1 MQFDT
6 SGLQLQSIAGNS
18 GKAFKGQRSDGTPVF
33 VKYEMPPIV
42 SVLAREQITPPILS
56 ANREAG
62 MGHRVEQEWLNGRT
76 LERQDMGSKQVRQIL
91 GAGPNLYLAEA
102 GAQLAYDRVDWRAP
116 CVLVVGGE
124 ASGAS
129 AAARAAATE
138 IAIPM
143 ASGVESLNAAVAGSI
158 ILFEAARQRRARTT
172 QLC

>member
-91 GAGPNLYLAEA
+91 YFVESGSSDELYLY
-102 GAQLAYDRVDWRAP
+102 GATGFGTSLAKRS
-116 CVLVVGGE
+116 
-124 ASGAS
+124 ASSIG
-129 AAARAAATE
+129 TKH
-138 IAIPM
+138 IFAIDLSRFVKSF
-143 ASGVESLNAAVAGSI
+143 A
-158 ILFEAARQRRARTT
+158 
-172 QLC
+172 